1 MSIQEVCGSVIKKI
15 RTQKGMTQEELA
27 WKCDVDKVFIYRI
40 ESGIN
45 QPTITTLF
53 KVAKGLNISCS
64 LLISQIEEE
73 LKKSEKE

>member
-1 MSIQEVCGSVIKKI
+1 MSIQEVCGSVIKRI
-15 RTQKGMTQEELA
+15 RTQKGITQEELA

-53 KVAKGLNISCS
+53 KLAEGLNIPCAS
-64 LLISQIEEE
+64 LVEEI
-73 LKKSEKE
+73 EKEFKDQ

>member
-1 MSIQEVCGSVIKKI
+1 MSIQEVCGSVIKRI
-15 RTQKGMTQEELA
+15 RTQKGITQEELA

-53 KVAKGLNISCS
+53 KLAEGLSMPCTS
-64 LLISQIEEE
+64 LVEEI
-73 LKKSEKE
+73 EKEFKVQ

>member
-53 KVAKGLNISCS
+53 KISEGLGIDCS
-64 LLISQIEEE
+64 FLIKEV
-73 LKKSEKE
+73 EKDLPNRE